1 MDMLVSLSQAA
12 PEVPAASTAALTA
25 GTAGHYSCGM
35 IRTTTRAAL
44 FALVLIGA
52 GAGGA
57 TGSAFAEPAPQAPE
71 PVLATEAQAP
81 VQTGGRAADLVLD
94 ALSML
99 GVRYHYGGAHRA
111 TGFDCSGF
119 VRDVYQRTLGLVL
132 PHNAAQQSR
141 EGEKVAEDQ
150 LRPGDLVFFHT
161 LRRAFSHVGIY
172 IGNGQFIHAP
182 RPGQRVQIESMA
194 SPYWAR
200 RFVGARRLIQHAADA
215 LVPSAQAE
223 PVPTETTLVA
233 PLPPH
238 PVVALPT
245 APGPILPQVA
255 P

>member
-1 MDMLVSLSQAA
+1 MNMPVSLSQAGLG
-12 PEVPAASTAALTA
+12 VPARPPPALTA
-25 GTAGHYSCGM
+25 RTARHYSCRM

-52 GAGGA
+52 GAGGV
-57 TGSAFAEPAPQAPE
+57 TGVACAEPAPQQA
-71 PVLATEAQAP
+71 VLATEAQAP
-81 VQTGGRAADLVLD
+81 VQTGGRGADLVLD

-99 GVRYHYGGAHRA
+99 GVRYHYGGEHRS
-111 TGFDCSGF
+111 TGFDCSGL
-119 VRDVYQRTLGLVL
+119 VRDVYQRTLGLML
-132 PHNAAQQSR
+132 PHSAAQQSR
-141 EGEKVAEDQ
+141 EGEKIAESQ

-182 RPGQRVQIESMA
+182 RRGQPVQIESMA
-194 SPYWAR
+194 SPYWAH
-200 RFVGARRLIQHAADA
+200 RFVGARRLIQQAADII
-215 LVPSAQAE
+215 VPSAQAE
-223 PVPTETTLVA
+223 PVPTETPLVA

-238 PVVALPT
+238 PVVAPPT